1 MRTVGTD
8 AESLQGT
15 LGRNL
20 AAIRYRRRLTVRALS
35 ARLGELGV
43 RLLPSGITKIEQG
56 ARGTDVTE
64 LVALA
69 VALNVSPVRLLLPDT
84 YDDSPAW
91 LTPAKQAPTWLAWS
105 WAEGVGPLSELESDE
120 EREAYDRERPTQL
133 RQLVHDPARRAAEQ
147 IRFGVMR
154 LLSHARA
161 SNTAGSR
168 ESVNRY
174 LQYARREMQ
183 VLSTELDRIEED
195 VADRG

>member
-1 MRTVGTD
+1 MGTTT
-8 AESLQGT
+8 ESPRGT
-15 LGRNL
+15 LARNL
-20 AAIRYRRRLTVRALS
+20 AAIRQRRRLTVRALS
-35 ARLGELGV
+35 DRLAGLGV
-43 RLLPSGITKIEQG
+43 RLLPSGITKTEQG
-56 ARGTDVTE
+56 ARGVDVNE

-69 VALNVSPVRLLLPDT
+69 IALNVSPVRLLLPDT
-84 YDDSPAW
+84 YDDQPVW

-183 VLSTELDRIEED
+183 VLSTELDRIEEEVD
-195 VADRG
+195 DRG